1 MSDSRSRHS
10 LLTYAGFE
18 AKADLVRVPM
28 MSFASCMVQLDSA
41 LAGRYMLCCHK
52 AALAVTW
59 PRTTFTLHAAIKR
72 YAMSV
77 SAYSIVLETQKASRY
92 LSRSSDP
99 CGKVR
104 S

>member
-52 AALAVTW
+52 AALAVTC
-59 PRTTFTLHAAIKR
+59 PRTTLTLHVTIKN
-72 YAMSV
+72 YTMSFGTYGFGRENTIPV
-77 SAYSIVLETQKASRY
+77 AQL
-92 LSRSSDP
+92 
-99 CGKVR
+99 
-104 S
+104 